1 MITADPR
8 LARIAELRREAASF
22 RDQAAAL
29 TRQDSTPRPRSC
41 DRDLAAEAEAC
52 HRQADQAA
60 RLAAY
65 IRAEIDQ
72 EHLDALRLELQ
83 LAAGRLQ
90 AAHRVDD
97 WTAGQAA
104 IRAEHLAM
112 TQAALDLHL
121 YRKREALADPGR
133 RAQAAAD
140 LREIFPAATTWPAA
154 LDRLE
159 AALADWPAAWARLES
174 HLAKLCLV

>member
-1 MITADPR
+1 MITADRR
-8 LARIAELRREAASF
+8 LARIAELHREAASF

-52 HRQADQAA
+52 HRQAGFSD
-60 RLAAY
+60 RLAGA
-65 IRAEIDQ
+65 IQAEIEGERVDQ
-72 EHLDALRLELQ
+72 LHLRVQ
-83 LAAGRLQ
+83 LAAGALQ

-104 IRAEHLAM
+104 IRAAHLAM
-112 TQAALDLHL
+112 SQAALDLHL
-121 YRKREALADPGR
+121 YQRRQLLADPAWHGK
-133 RAQAAAD
+133 AAGE
-140 LREIFPAATTWPAA
+140 LREIFPASTTWPAV

-159 AALADWPAAWARLES
+159 AALADWPAACRRLEAN
-174 HLAKLCLV
+174 LPTLGL